1 MDLKGK
7 SKREL
12 KALLKDIESEIARR
26 RKQDLRD
33 AKRVVGDIA
42 KKHGFTLQQ
51 LLANAPAPVKR
62 KTRQSAPRPPKP
74 PKYQDP
80 RSPEKAWSG
89 FGVRSGRGQ
98 DRTFVP
104 ERGSFRVTA
113 SHRACFAR
121 NRRFGRII

>member
-1 MDLKGK
+1 MALVDLKGK

-12 KALLKDIESEIARR
+12 KALLKNIESEIVRR
-26 RKQDLRD
+26 RKQEFRE

-51 LLANAPAPVKR
+51 LLADAPAPVKR
-62 KTRQSAPRPPKP
+62 KKRQSAPRPPKP

-89 FGVRSGRGQ
+89 FGRPPAWFKEHLANGK
-98 DRTFVP
+98 TP
-104 ERGSFRVTA
+104 EDLLIT
-113 SHRACFAR
+113 
-121 NRRFGRII
+121 

>member
-12 KALLKDIESEIARR
+12 KALLKDIESEIVRR
-26 RKQDLRD
+26 RKQDLRE

-51 LLANAPAPVKR
+51 LLADAPAPVKR
-62 KTRQSAPRPPKP
+62 KKRQSAPRPPKP

-80 RSPEKAWSG
+80 RSPEKTWSG
-89 FGVRSGRGQ
+89 FGRPPEWFKDLLNSGKSES
-98 DRTFVP
+98 DLLI
-104 ERGSFRVTA
+104 S
-113 SHRACFAR
+113 
-121 NRRFGRII
+121 